1 MGTISHGVFSHEEKL
16 APYSQHR
23 QYERGEENEEAM
35 DSGGSGGKGK
45 VAKERV
51 AHEKSR
57 RFLVFGESFVEGI
70 YILSYG

>member
-1 MGTISHGVFSHEEKL
+1 MGTISHGVFSHEKKL

-23 QYERGEENEEAM
+23 QYERGEANEEAM

-45 VAKERV
+45 VAKEGV